1 MARQEH
7 AVARLEQYLRFAR
20 NRAFVGR
27 TAEMESFRE
36 ALTGDSVFTFFYI
49 HGAGGAGK
57 STLLRRFAA
66 EVERAGRPVV
76 RMDRYDPIGVVA
88 AVLAAQ
94 PLSLSGTP
102 GPVLLF
108 DEFEQWQQA
117 ETWLR
122 EEFLPGLPV
131 GAVVVFASRTKP
143 SVEWTADPGWHK
155 VLRVVELGELTPD
168 EAENLLDHES
178 VPLGRRPLLLE
189 VAGGHPLALRLAA
202 EAAAAGLD
210 DDQVR
215 LHIAQ
220 PMVRKVVGD
229 LPSAAH
235 RQALEIAAYAEL
247 TTEKL
252 LRAAVADGDP
262 VTLFRWLCDLP
273 YAEITAGGV
282 RLRPYVRHAVRAEL
296 RWRDPAR
303 DEAVRSR
310 LQSARA
316 AEPLTRGD
324 FETAV
329 REALRA
335 WRRPDL
341 LSVNPLVH
349 SRMVTSVDAHGDQ
362 AETLRGVLRS
372 ALDAMGEDP
381 RELKAHRALTATYLG
396 TAPTQEAAAERLG
409 LPFST
414 YRRHLNRGL
423 EVLNN
428 LLWRREVLT

>member
-7 AVARLEQYLRFAR
+7 AVARLEQYLRYAR

-27 TAEMESFRE
+27 AAEMESFRD

-49 HGAGGAGK
+49 HGPGGIGK
-57 STLLRRFAA
+57 TTLLRRLAA
-66 EVERAGRPVV
+66 EAERAGRPVV

-94 PLSLSGTP
+94 PLSLTGTP

-117 ETWLR
+117 EMWLR

-131 GAVVVFASRTKP
+131 GTVVVFAGRNAPT
-143 SVEWTADPGWHK
+143 VEWTADPGWHE
-155 VLRVVELGELTPD
+155 VLSVVNLGELLPA
-168 EAENLLDHES
+168 EASALLNHES
-178 VPLGRRPLLLE
+178 VPPGRRSLLLE
-189 VAGGHPLALRLAA
+189 IAGGHPLALRLAA

-220 PMVRKVVGD
+220 PMVRKVVGE

-235 RQALEIAAYAEL
+235 REALEIAAYAEL
-247 TTEKL
+247 ATEKL
-252 LRAAVADGDP
+252 LRATVAAGDQ

-273 YAEITAGGV
+273 YARIAAGGV
-282 RLRPYVRHAVRAEL
+282 RMRPYVRHAIRAEL
-296 RWRDPAR
+296 RWRDSAR
-303 DEAVRSR
+303 DEAVR
-310 LQSARA
+310 ARIENAGA
-316 AEPLTRGD
+316 AEPLMRAD

-329 REALRA
+329 RDALRA

-341 LSVNPLVH
+341 LAVNPLVH
-349 SRMVTSVDAHGDQ
+349 SRMVTTVDAHGDRV
-362 AETLRGVLRS
+362 ETLRGVLRS

-381 RELKAHRALTATYLG
+381 RELKAYRSLTATYLG

-428 LLWRREVLT
+428 LLWRRETLT

>member
-27 TAEMESFRE
+27 EAEMESFRE
-36 ALTGDSVFTFFYI
+36 ALTGDSVFTFFYV
-49 HGAGGAGK
+49 HGPGGIGK
-57 STLLRRFAA
+57 STLLRRLAA
-66 EVERAGRPVV
+66 EAERAGRPLV

-117 ETWLR
+117 EMWLR

-131 GAVVVFASRTKP
+131 GTVVVFAGRNAPTL
-143 SVEWTADPGWHK
+143 EWTADPGWHE
-155 VLRVVELGELTPD
+155 VLRVVGLGELSPA
-168 EAENLLDHES
+168 EAEALLDHES
-178 VPLGRRPLLLE
+178 VPRARIPYLLDIT
-189 VAGGHPLALRLAA
+189 GGHPLALRLAA

-210 DDQVR
+210 DDQLS

-220 PMVRKVVGD
+220 ALVRKVIGE
-229 LPSAAH
+229 LPSVAH
-235 RQALEIAAYAEL
+235 REAVEVAAYADL
-247 TTEKL
+247 ATEKL
-252 LRAAVADGDP
+252 LRATVADGDQ

-273 YAEITAGGV
+273 YAQTTAEGV
-282 RLRPYVRHAVRAEL
+282 RMRPYVRHAIRAEL

-303 DEAVRSR
+303 DEMVRSR
-310 LQSARA
+310 IESADA
-316 AEPLTRGD
+316 AEPLTRTD
-324 FETAV
+324 FEAAA
-329 REALRA
+329 RDALRA

-341 LSVNPLVH
+341 LAVNPLVH
-349 SRMVTSVDAHGDQ
+349 SRMVTAVDAHGDR

-381 RELKAHRALTATYLG
+381 RELKAYRALTATYLG

-428 LLWRREVLT
+428 LLWRRETLT

>member
-7 AVARLEQYLRFAR
+7 AGARLEQYLRFAR

-27 TAEMESFRE
+27 EAEMESFRA
-36 ALTGDSVFTFFYI
+36 ALTGDCAFTFRYI
-49 HGAGGAGK
+49 HGPGGIGK

-66 EVERAGRPVV
+66 EAERAGRPIV

-117 ETWLR
+117 EMWLR

-131 GAVVVFASRTKP
+131 GTVVVFAGRGAPTL
-143 SVEWTADPGWHK
+143 EWTADPGWHE
-155 VLRVVELGELTPD
+155 VLRVIRLGELAPA
-168 EAENLLDHES
+168 EAEALLDHES
-178 VPLGRRPLLLE
+178 VPRARLAFLLD

-210 DDQVR
+210 DDQLR
-215 LHIAQ
+215 LHLAQ
-220 PMVRKVVGD
+220 ALVRKVIGE

-235 RQALEIAAYAEL
+235 REAVEVAAYADL
-247 TTEKL
+247 ATEKL
-252 LRAAVADGDP
+252 LRATVADGDQ
-262 VTLFRWLCDLP
+262 VTLLRWLCDLP
-273 YAEITAGGV
+273 YAETTSEGV
-282 RLRPYVRHAVRAEL
+282 RMRPYVRHAIRAEL

-303 DEAVRSR
+303 DEVVRSR
-310 LQSARA
+310 IESAGA
-316 AEPLTRGD
+316 AEPLTRTD
-324 FETAV
+324 FEAAV
-329 REALRA
+329 RDALRA

-341 LSVNPLVH
+341 LAVNSLVH
-349 SRMVTSVDAHGDQ
+349 SRMVTSVDAHGDR

-381 RELKAHRALTATYLG
+381 RELKAYRALTATYLG

-428 LLWRREVLT
+428 LLWRRETFV